1 MGDGND
7 VMSNNAWVQAGRP
20 LFQGVAFVISHEHE
34 RGYTREWS
42 SNLKRASIAIFSSV
56 AIK

>member
-20 LFQGVAFVISHEHE
+20 LFQGVAFVISHEHV
-34 RGYTREWS
+34 YTRIRS
-42 SNLKRASIAIFSSV
+42 KASVDIFEHRQ
-56 AIK
+56 